1 MTVGIIGNRKIG
13 ETVIW
18 NLSGLGCKILPKEYK
33 RRRRSMKAV
42 IAIDSLKG
50 SLSSMEAGYAIAD
63 GIRRVHGQDAE
74 IVVRPLADG
83 GEGTVEALVS
93 GMSGVTQN
101 VMVTG
106 PLGIPVNCEYGIIE
120 SSHTAVIE
128 MSGAAGITLVPDEKR
143 NPLYTTTYGVGEVI
157 KDAIAKG
164 CRRFIVGIGGS
175 ATNDGG
181 VGMLQALGYGFLD
194 KEGKQVPFGARGLEV
209 LEEITDEYVLP
220 ELAECEFRVACDV
233 TNILCGENGCSA
245 VYGPQKGA
253 TPSMVM
259 QMDNWLKHYAK
270 LAEKKFT
277 KANANQAGTGAAGG
291 LGFAFL
297 SFTNAVLESGIKIVL
312 EETCLEKYMENADIV
327 ITGEGR
333 LDGQTAMG
341 KAPVGVACLAKK
353 HDIPVIAF
361 AGSVTKEAVACNQNG
376 IDAFFPILRGV
387 VTLEEAMKPEN
398 AKANMTDTVEQVF
411 RLMNMGRK

>member
-1 MTVGIIGNRKIG
+1 
-13 ETVIW
+13 
-18 NLSGLGCKILPKEYK
+18 
-33 RRRRSMKAV
+33 MKVV
-42 IAIDSLKG
+42 IAIDSFKG
-50 SLSSMEAGYAIAD
+50 SLSSLQAGTAAAT
-63 GIRRVHGQDAE
+63 GIYRVDPKVE
-74 IVVRPLADG
+74 TVVRPLADG
-83 GEGTVEALVS
+83 GEGTVQALTEGLGGRLVS
-93 GMSGVTQN
+93 VS
-101 VMVTG
+101 VTG
-106 PLGIPVNCEYGIIE
+106 PAGKQVICPYGIIDRTQ
-120 SSHTAVIE
+120 TAIIE
-128 MSGAAGITLVPDEKR
+128 MSGAAGITQVHGDEK
-143 NPLYTTTYGVGEVI
+143 NPLYATTYGVGEVI
-157 KDAIAKG
+157 CDAIRNG
-164 CRRFIVGIGGS
+164 CHRFIIGIGGS

-181 VGMLQALGYGFLD
+181 IGMLQALGFGLLD
-194 KEGKQVPFGARGLEV
+194 AEGKQVPFGARGLEV

-253 TPSMVM
+253 TPSMIM

-270 LAEKKFT
+270 LVEKKFT

-341 KAPVGVACLAKK
+341 KAPVGVARLAKK